1 MIVYVTNNKEPV
13 TNGVWRWIA
22 IETNIYIHAFGR
34 CFYTKLNP
42 PRHKSV
48 WWHTW
53 SYHDALCPDP
63 PDRFIMDSS
72 VLILP
77 LDEDGPLQ
85 TLSVFLWL
93 FSALNRISVFGDCLW
108 WNEALQRVWSH
119 FILADL
125 TSSLI
130 LGWSFIAQE
139 TKRQHETSFYSPY
152 KNLSTV
158 WDCWDFFWNSKGDT
172 WGDQGLFLRNIY
184 IYTSTKTSSAW

>member
-1 MIVYVTNNKEPV
+1 MHLEDAFIQNWIHLDTNQCD
-13 TNGVWRWIA
+13 G
-22 IETNIYIHAFGR
+22 IHG
-34 CFYTKLNP
+34 
-42 PRHKSV
+42 
-48 WWHTW
+48 
-53 SYHDALCPDP
+53 DIMMLCVL
-63 PDRFIMDSS
+63 RFIMDSS

-108 WNEALQRVWSH
+108 WNEALQQVWSH

-139 TKRQHETSFYSPY
+139 TKRQNETAFYYPY
-152 KNLSTV
+152 KNLS
-158 WDCWDFFWNSKGDT
+158 S
-172 WGDQGLFLRNIY
+172 LRLLRFLLKLKRRHEVIRVFTPLLKHHLHDNL
-184 IYTSTKTSSAW
+184 